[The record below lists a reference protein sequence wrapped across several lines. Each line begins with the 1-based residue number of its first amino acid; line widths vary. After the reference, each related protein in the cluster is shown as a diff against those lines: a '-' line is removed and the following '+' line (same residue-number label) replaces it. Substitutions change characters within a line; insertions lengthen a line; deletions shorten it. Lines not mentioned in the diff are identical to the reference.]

1 MRSEITAA
9 KTQETLE
16 QEKLC
21 PKEQPDFLSTDPLFS
36 HRLTLTTPIQIQQTA
51 YMFQT
56 DEWNI
61 AARSLIEEVKK
72 QYPLPSQRPLCF
84 ICLMKQNQN
93 QRMASFYLYK

>member
-1 MRSEITAA
+1 MELYDVGKLYKNYDFQWLFCKAKMRSEITAA

-21 PKEQPDFLSTDPLFS
+21 PKEQPDFLFTDPLFS

-56 DEWNI
+56 DE
-61 AARSLIEEVKK
+61 
-72 QYPLPSQRPLCF
+72 
-84 ICLMKQNQN
+84 
-93 QRMASFYLYK
+93 